1 MRIPLGVVGAQQG
14 IPPWTLLLDM
24 RFNNNFDDSAGR
36 HTPVNYGATTSSA
49 QSVEG
54 GYSLYT
60 NQDGRVFS
68 DGYNTDH
75 VEFDFLA
82 KDFRISCDIM
92 PTAIGNDYV
101 WMKSVSSNGFGL
113 TLKLGMSGPDVMAYL
128 RGVGNTDMTLGVVLP
143 DATTTWNNLMVERI
157 GSTWNLY
164 LNDLVVGTAT
174 WDEGDQPT
182 SGVGL
187 NGFLIGGG
195 VNENRYSGY
204 LDNFK
209 VYSR

>member
-1 MRIPLGVVGAQQG
+1 MRIPLGVVSAQQG

-36 HTPVNYGATTSSA
+36 HTPVNYGATTSAA

-75 VEFDFLA
+75 VEFDFSA
-82 KDFRISCDIM
+82 KDFRISCDIR
-92 PTAIGNDYV
+92 PTVVANDYV
-101 WMKSVSSNGFGL
+101 WMKSDSSNFGV
-113 TLKLGMSGPDVMAYL
+113 TLRLGTSGPDVIAYV
-128 RGVGNTDMTLGVVLP
+128 RGVDNTDLTLGVIIP
-143 DATTTWNNLMVERI
+143 DATTTWNNLQVERI

-164 LNDLVVGTAT
+164 LNEVIVATAD
-174 WDEGDQPT
+174 WPEGSRPT

-187 NGFLIGGG
+187 NGFLIAGGA
-195 VNENRYSGY
+195 NDNRYSGY
-204 LDNFK
+204 LDNFR

>member
-1 MRIPLGVVGAQQG
+1 MRIPLGVISAQQG
-14 IPPWTLLLDM
+14 VPPWTLLLDM

-75 VEFDFLA
+75 VEFDFSA

-101 WMKSVSSNGFGL
+101 WMKSGSNDFGL
-113 TLKLGMSGPDVMAYL
+113 TLKLGLSGPDVVAYL
-128 RGVGNTDMTLGVVLP
+128 RGVGNTDMTLVVVIP

-164 LNDLVVGTAT
+164 LNEEIGDTAV
-174 WDEGDQPT
+174 WSEGSQPT

-187 NGFLIGGG
+187 NSFLIGGG
-195 VNENRYSGY
+195 SNDNRYAGY